1 MVYIGN
7 APSTSFATVVKDS
20 FNGGSTAYTLS
31 KVATTNSVSVFV
43 ENVRQEPTSAYSVS
57 GTTLTFTATT
67 PSGTGNIYVLH
78 MNPTTTTTHPAAQN
92 LTAVDGT
99 FTGNI
104 DVDGTAN
111 LDVVDIDGALTQDGG
126 AVFNETGASVDFRV
140 EGDSSTNLLLVDGSA
155 DRVGI
160 NTSSPD
166 AKLDI
171 EGTTDAELR
180 VTRTTASVS
189 GNFADQGA
197 VLNLVNNIEFENGY
211 NGDAYTGQILFTSND
226 SSTGAGVRAKIAV
239 KNTHY
244 AHFERLMFHVSP
256 QNTAT
261 GISTATG
268 HDGKAVEIYKGSETT
283 VFHIGDSTPLNIGT
297 GYNEA
302 TLCIGQHFGIY
313 ADNNSGVNTG
323 EMMIN
328 AYNDGSNRVYATSGR
343 HAQRVQ
349 FDTYNGNM
357 HFSVS
362 NATGNADANV
372 TFVNALSLANSSG
385 TATFTSASHGN
396 GNINFYNNAMY
407 IKSNTGE
414 VYATDSSGNHSLLSP
429 HNFKYIPDGKSSD
442 NAWSYLSEK
451 TTPRKETITETI
463 DGKEVTK
470 EVLNT
475 ERKDG
480 DSFTYVNVDMMKVV
494 REVEKLTGTK
504 LVYTGTDGKD
514 DGSTVKDDIIA
525 GLIKR
530 IEALESK

>member
-1 MVYIGN
+1 MAISKINTNSIADDAVTTAKVNPAQTDI
-7 APSTSFATVVKDS
+7 TSV
-20 FNGGSTAYTLS
+20 GTLS
-31 KVATTNSVSVFV
+31 SL
-43 ENVRQEPTSAYSVS
+43 
-57 GTTLTFTATT
+57 G
-67 PSGTGNIYVLH
+67 
-78 MNPTTTTTHPAAQN
+78 
-92 LTAVDGT
+92 VDG
-99 FTGNI
+99 
-104 DVDGTAN
+104 
-111 LDVVDIDGALTQDGG
+111 
-126 AVFNETGASVDFRV
+126 AVTFNESGAAVDFRV
-140 EGDSSTNLLLVDGSA
+140 EGDTNTNLLLVDGSA

-180 VTRTTASVS
+180 VTRTTASIS
-189 GNFADQGA
+189 GASTDKGS
-197 VLNLVNNIEFENGY
+197 VLNLVNEIEFENGY
-211 NGDAYTGQILFTSND
+211 DGNAYIGQILFTGND
-226 SSTGAGVRAKIAV
+226 DSTGSGVRAKIALR
-239 KNTHY
+239 NNAYYH
-244 AHFERLMFHVSP
+244 AERMQFHVSP
-256 QNTAT
+256 PNTTTDQTSASNHNGLAAT
-261 GISTATG
+261 LF
-268 HDGKAVEIYKGSETT
+268 KGTETS
-283 VFHIGDSTPLNIGT
+283 VLQIGDSTPLSIGT
-297 GYNEA
+297 AYNEA
-302 TLCIGQHFGIY
+302 TLCVGQHFGIY
-313 ADNNSGVNTG
+313 SDNNSGVNTS
-323 EMMIN
+323 EIMVN
-328 AYNDGSNRVYATSGR
+328 SYNDGSNRVFANSGR
-343 HAQRVQ
+343 HAQSIQ

-357 HFSVS
+357 HLRVS
-362 NATGNADANV
+362 SATGNADANV

-480 DSFTYVNVDMMKVV
+480 DSFTYVNVDMMRVV

-530 IEALESK
+530 IEALESA

>member
-1 MVYIGN
+1 MGRARDRASADLNGQEFILD
-7 APSTSFATVVKDS
+7 ADADTSISADTDDQIDIKIAGADDFQ
-20 FNGGSTAYTLS
+20 FTA
-31 KVATTNSVSVFV
+31 N
-43 ENVRQEPTSAYSVS
+43 
-57 GTTLTFTATT
+57 TFTAQ
-67 PSGTGNIYVLH
+67 SGSTI
-78 MNPTTTTTHPAAQN
+78 AAQA
-92 LTAVDGT
+92 LTAT
-99 FTGNI
+99 TI
-104 DVDGTAN
+104 TASG
-111 LDVVDIDGALTQDGG
+111 VVDVTDTTDASDATGDTGALRTEGGASIAKKLYVGTDLSVAGDISFDGG
-126 AVFNETGASVDFRV
+126 DFVFNESGASKDFRV
-140 EGDSSTNLLLVDGSA
+140 EGDTNTNLLLVDGSA

-160 NTSSPD
+160 NTASPD

-180 VTRTTASVS
+180 ITRTTASIS
-189 GNFADQGA
+189 GASTDKGS
-197 VLNLVNNIEFENGY
+197 VLNLVNEIEFENGY
-211 NGDAYTGQILFTSND
+211 DGNAYIGQILFTGND
-226 SSTGAGVRAKIAV
+226 DSTGSGVRAKIALRN
-239 KNTHY
+239 NTYYH
-244 AHFERLMFHVSP
+244 AERMQFHVSP
-256 QNTAT
+256 PNTTTDQASASNHNGLAAT
-261 GISTATG
+261 LF
-268 HDGKAVEIYKGSETT
+268 KGTETSILQ
-283 VFHIGDSTPLNIGT
+283 IGDSTPLSIGT
-297 GYNEA
+297 AYNEA

-328 AYNDGSNRVYATSGR
+328 AYNNGSNRVYATSGR

-385 TATFTSASHGN
+385 TATFASASHGN
-396 GNINFYNNAMY
+396 GEINFYNNNLY
-407 IKSNTGE
+407 LKSNTGE
-414 VYATDSSGNHSLLSP
+414 VYATDSSGNHTQLSP
-429 HNFKYIPDGKSSD
+429 HNFKYIPDGKSET

-451 TTPRKETITETI
+451 TTLKKETVTELL

-470 EVLNT
+470 EVT
-475 ERKDG
+475 KRREDG

-530 IEALESK
+530 IEALEKA

>member
-1 MVYIGN
+1 M
-7 APSTSFATVVKDS
+7 
-20 FNGGSTAYTLS
+20 TLS
-31 KVATTNSVSVFV
+31 KINTNSIADDAVTTAKVNPAQTDITSV
-43 ENVRQEPTSAYSVS
+43 
-57 GTTLTFTATT
+57 GTLT
-67 PSGTGNIYVLH
+67 SLG
-78 MNPTTTTTHPAAQN
+78 
-92 LTAVDGT
+92 VDGAVT
-99 FTGNI
+99 INES
-104 DVDGTAN
+104 
-111 LDVVDIDGALTQDGG
+111 GA
-126 AVFNETGASVDFRV
+126 AVDFRV
-140 EGDSSTNLLLVDGSA
+140 EGDTNTNLLLVDGSA

-180 VTRTTASVS
+180 VTRTTASIS
-189 GNFADQGA
+189 GASTDKGS
-197 VLNLVNNIEFENGY
+197 VLNLVNEIEFENGY
-211 NGDAYTGQILFTSND
+211 DGNAYIGQILFTGND
-226 SSTGAGVRAKIAV
+226 DSTGSGVRAKIALR
-239 KNTHY
+239 NNAYYH
-244 AHFERLMFHVSP
+244 AERMQFHVSP
-256 QNTAT
+256 PNTTTDQTSASNHNGLAAT
-261 GISTATG
+261 LF
-268 HDGKAVEIYKGSETT
+268 KGTETS
-283 VFHIGDSTPLNIGT
+283 VLQIGDSTPLNIGT
-297 GYNEA
+297 AYNEA

-328 AYNDGSNRVYATSGR
+328 AYNDGSNRVFATSGR
-343 HAQRVQ
+343 HAQSIQ

-357 HFSVS
+357 HLRVS
-362 NATGNADANV
+362 SATGNADANV

-480 DSFTYVNVDMMKVV
+480 DSFTYVNVDMMRVV